1 MSGKAEGHP
10 ARLHLLYPGAVQ
22 WRARQVPV
30 FIWPD
35 PYHVHPYPG
44 LAYIHAQGVIHR
56 DLKPAN
62 IFFGS
67 LGEVKLG
74 DFGLVGDTA
83 LHCVLSPVL
92 HAGARTCHH
101 TFHTLGQVQYTRE
114 LRGRHR
120 SNGRLLEALCGIPPA
135 TAARLQRRPPPA

>member
-74 DFGLVGDTA
+74 DFGLVGGLWGRPWGRPDRIESLPSSEDKSQRLWPVGDT
-83 LHCVLSPVL
+83 
-92 HAGARTCHH
+92 
-101 TFHTLGQVQYTRE
+101 
-114 LRGRHR
+114 
-120 SNGRLLEALCGIPPA
+120 
-135 TAARLQRRPPPA
+135 